1 MAFPR
6 VASLK
11 SADAFRDRLNAL
23 GVTLGFEPSPSAG
36 EASPLT
42 APISATAGMSAGNR
56 WCILPMEGWDGTADG
71 HPSDL
76 TRRRWTHFGQSGAKI
91 IWGGEAVAVRHDGRA
106 NPNQLVINADTL
118 SDLADLR
125 KRLMEAHQERF
136 GRTDDLLIGLQLT
149 HSGRY
154 ARPTTS
160 GPAPRVAYRHPV
172 LDRRLGII
180 DDRPVFTDAELD
192 RLVEDFV
199 AAGRRAADVG
209 FAFVDIKHCHGYLG
223 HELLSA
229 RHRPGKY
236 GGSLE
241 NRMRFLTS
249 IATGLRAVAPSLGLG
264 VRLSAFDMIPF
275 RKGSDDVGEPEPVRE
290 PYDSAFGYTAPGTAG
305 AIDDADAFLA
315 RLPALGIGWVCVSA
329 GSPYYNPH
337 IQRPAVFPPSDGY
350 LPPEDP
356 LVGVA
361 RQIEA
366 TAALKRR
373 HPGLVL
379 IGSGYSY
386 LQEWLPHVAEHAIRH
401 GLADAIG
408 LGRMVLSYPDL
419 PADILAG
426 RPIKTKL
433 LCRTFSDCTTAPRN
447 GLVSGCYPLDKF
459 YAQHPDAAPLKLV
472 KKELMKQD

>member
-1 MAFPR
+1 MA
-6 VASLK
+6 
-11 SADAFRDRLNAL
+11 
-23 GVTLGFEPSPSAG
+23 
-36 EASPLT
+36 
-42 APISATAGMSAGNR
+42 AGNR

-118 SDLADLR
+118 SNLADLR
-125 KRLMEAHQERF
+125 QRLIEAHREQF

-172 LDRRLGII
+172 LDRRLGIT
-180 DDRPVFTDAELD
+180 DDGPVFTDAELD

-199 AAGRRAADVG
+199 APAAVPRTWG
-209 FAFVDIKHCHGYLG
+209 SRSLDIKHCHGYSG
-223 HELLSA
+223 TNCPARGIARQPAAASRTACGSWRASRRASA
-229 RHRPGKY
+229 PGAVA
-236 GGSLE
+236 GPG
-241 NRMRFLTS
+241 R
-249 IATGLRAVAPSLGLG
+249 AAVGLRLVPFEALGRG
-264 VRLSAFDMIPF
+264 R
-275 RKGSDDVGEPEPVRE
+275 EPEPVRE
-290 PYDSAFGYTAPGTAG
+290 PYDSAFGYTAPGAAG
-305 AIDDADAFLA
+305 AIEDADAFLS

-356 LVGVA
+356 LIGVA

-373 HPGLVL
+373 HPELVL

-472 KKELMKQD
+472 KK